1 MRVAEVGVADTKAF
15 KGREAKEG
23 GETEL
28 VPKNGVVGDVIIAF
42 DDRNE
47 GASTDEVGG
56 MECRAGDTV
65 EREVAKVGDR
75 RSDGHDE
82 PLAPVHRYAAG
93 QWTPSNQK

>member
-1 MRVAEVGVADTKAF
+1 MRIAEVGVANTEAF
-15 KGREAKEG
+15 KGGEAEER

-28 VPKNGVVGDVIIAF
+28 VPKDGVVGDVIIAF

-47 GASTDEVGG
+47 GSSTDEVGG

-65 EREVAKVGDR
+65 ERKVAEVGDGGGNG
-75 RSDGHDE
+75 DDE
-82 PLAPVHRYAAG
+82 PLAPVPYAAG

>member
-47 GASTDEVGG
+47 GSSTNEVGG
-56 MECRAGDTV
+56 MKCRAGDTV
-65 EREVAKVGDR
+65 ERKVAEVGDGGGNG
-75 RSDGHDE
+75 DDE
-82 PLAPVHRYAAG
+82 PLAPVQRCAAG
-93 QWTPSNQK
+93 QWTPSSKD